1 MKNSSTF
8 QKLMSSVI
16 NILITLIIFVPFY
29 FLFEETIT
37 RKFILIGIFFIYN
50 LFFLIFNNS
59 RCLGMII
66 MHTYYDKIYPKKNQL
81 IYLVLYTLSFS
92 SLLFSFFFP
101 FDLFILNMVL
111 LQLPSIILKKT
122 TFHGYLSGNI
132 RTVSKD

>member
-1 MKNSSTF
+1 MKDSSTF

-16 NILITLIIFVPFY
+16 NILITLIIFIPFY
-29 FLFEETIT
+29 FLVEETIT

-50 LFFLIFNNS
+50 FLFLVFNNS

-66 MHTYYDKIYPKKNQL
+66 MNTHYDKIHPKKNQL
-81 IYLVLYTLSFS
+81 IYLILYTLSFS
-92 SLLFSFFFP
+92 SLLFSVFFP
-101 FDLFILNMVL
+101 FDLFIINMVL

-132 RTVSKD
+132 KTVSNN